1 MGNGQREGMA
11 LLIFGVN
18 TLAQSIE
25 LAQECTSSIHKIAAW
40 NIQVFRP
47 IFEGRIQEPLVARNF
62 LDAQVIAAKT
72 YHRGK

>member
-25 LAQECTSSIHKIAAW
+25 LAQECTSSIDKIAAW
-40 NIQVFRP
+40 NIQVFQP
-47 IFEGRIQEPLVARNF
+47 IFEARIQEPLVARKF
-62 LDAQVIAAKT
+62 LDAQVIAPKT

>member
-25 LAQECTSSIHKIAAW
+25 LAQECKQWTPIIGQKIS
-40 NIQVFRP
+40 
-47 IFEGRIQEPLVARNF
+47 
-62 LDAQVIAAKT
+62 DAK
-72 YHRGK
+72 

>member
-25 LAQECTSSIHKIAAW
+25 LAKECTSSIYKIAAW
-40 NIQVFRP
+40 NIQVFQP
-47 IFEGRIQEPLVARNF
+47 IFEARIQEPLVARKF
-62 LDAQVIAAKT
+62 LDAQVIAPKT
-72 YHRGK
+72 YHRWK